1 MTEKV
6 TDLRDRQLQVMIAK
20 LEEAEEKL
28 KVLTKRIR
36 DDNKTLVKI
45 LNKRDV

>member
-20 LEEAEEKL
+20 LEEAAEKL